1 METANTLDEVLVNIL
16 PILKRGNTVEVKR
29 VGGEIQ
35 IIEIQRKIKHRMT
48 AATGQ
53 PDTANWGQV

>member
-53 PDTANWGQV
+53 PAQ

>member
-1 METANTLDEVLVNIL
+1 MTEAEKAGVKIFSAVL
-16 PILKRGNTVEVKR
+16 PILKRGNTAEIKQ

-48 AATGQ
+48 VTTG
-53 PDTANWGQV
+53 

>member
-1 METANTLDEVLVNIL
+1 MNTDANKMLATIL
-16 PILKRGNTVEVKR
+16 PILKRGNTVEIKR

-48 AATGQ
+48 VTTG
-53 PDTANWGQV
+53 

>member
-1 METANTLDEVLVNIL
+1 MKQSENACSEIFSAIL
-16 PILKRGNTVEVKR
+16 PILKRGNSAEVKR

-48 AATGQ
+48 VTTG
-53 PDTANWGQV
+53 

>member
-1 METANTLDEVLVNIL
+1 MTEAEKSVVEILSTVL
-16 PILKRGNTVEVKR
+16 PIIKRGNTAEVKR

-48 AATGQ
+48 VTTG
-53 PDTANWGQV
+53 

>member
-1 METANTLDEVLVNIL
+1 MESANTADEVWEKIL
-16 PILKRGNTVEVKR
+16 PILKRGNTAEIKR

-48 AATGQ
+48 VTTG
-53 PDTANWGQV
+53 

>member
-1 METANTLDEVLVNIL
+1 MTQEALDKIL
-16 PILKRGNTVEVKR
+16 SILKRGNTAEVKR

-48 AATGQ
+48 VTTG
-53 PDTANWGQV
+53 

>member
-1 METANTLDEVLVNIL
+1 MESVNKPDKALEKIL
-16 PILKRGNTVEVKR
+16 PILKRGNTVEVKC

-48 AATGQ
+48 ATTG
-53 PDTANWGQV
+53 

>member
-1 METANTLDEVLVNIL
+1 MDSAIASDEALTKIL
-16 PILKRGNTVEVKR
+16 SILKRGNTVEVKR

-48 AATGQ
+48 VTTG
-53 PDTANWGQV
+53 